1 MTRIS
6 CKYCNNTFNRL
17 SALNYHQK
25 NTKYCLIKQKEIMA
39 ISTLS
44 ILNEDDHYS
53 DSPDKSSND
62 IHESESYCKFCNLI
76 LLEEDLNSHI
86 DTCSK
91 LEEIIN
97 FEQQII
103 QVNNKLENIINIIQE
118 RLPKQEKNQKNQKKN
133 NSSQFAI
140 KTLIILSSLANIAY
154 LASLSFFH
162 TPNVFSP
169 CNDIYKNISSS
180 ALSL

>member
-1 MTRIS
+1 MTKIL
-6 CKYCNNTFNRL
+6 CKFCNNTFKRL
-17 SALNYHQK
+17 SALNHHQK
-25 NTKYCLIKQKEIMA
+25 NTKYCLAKQKDLD
-39 ISTLS
+39 LS
-44 ILNEDDHYS
+44 HKS
-53 DSPDKSSND
+53 DTSDKSK
-62 IHESESYCKFCNLI
+62 CKFCNLI
-76 LLEEDLNSHI
+76 LSEEDDLNSHI

-103 QVNNKLENIINIIQE
+103 QVNNKLDNIIDIIQE
-118 RLPKQEKNQKNQKKN
+118 RLPKQEKNQKKQKKY
-133 NSSQFAI
+133 SQFAI

-180 ALSL
+180 AFSV